1 MIVSFKDY
9 LNESQDEN
17 NIDNN
22 IDNDDWTKIIPKET
36 KETKETRSFSTD
48 DILKSKK
55 YQHKLR
61 QNKPENKSD
70 KLQTIIKKKKHMLPY
85 THDVDQDEM
94 SHIEKTNPAL
104 YAALTSWN

>member
-1 MIVSFKDY
+1 MIVSFKNY
-9 LNESQDEN
+9 LNESQDKN
-17 NIDNN
+17 NIDND
-22 IDNDDWTKIIPKET
+22 IDNDDWTQILT

-55 YQHKLR
+55 YKKNIMNTNR
-61 QNKPENKSD
+61 KD
-70 KLQTIIKKKKHMLPY
+70 KLQNEIKKRKKHMLPY

-94 SHIEKTNPAL
+94 SHIERTNPAL

>member
-17 NIDNN
+17 NIE
-22 IDNDDWTKIIPKET
+22 NDDWTQILPKET
-36 KETKETRSFSTD
+36 EETKETRSFSTD

-55 YQHKLR
+55 YKKNIMNT
-61 QNKPENKSD
+61 NKKD
-70 KLQTIIKKKKHMLPY
+70 KLQNEIKKRKKHMLPY

-94 SHIEKTNPAL
+94 SHIERTNQAL

>member
-9 LNESQDEN
+9 LNESQDE
-17 NIDNN
+17 DNN
-22 IDNDDWTKIIPKET
+22 DWTQIET
-36 KETKETRSFSTD
+36 KETEETRVDKKFFSTD

-55 YQHKLR
+55 YQQKLR

-85 THDVDQDEM
+85 THDVDQKEM
-94 SHIEKTNPAL
+94 DHIESTNQAL

>member
-1 MIVSFKDY
+1 MIISFKNY
-9 LNESQDEN
+9 LNESQD
-17 NIDNN
+17 DNN
-22 IDNDDWTKIIPKET
+22 IDNDDWTQILPKET
-36 KETKETRSFSTD
+36 KVDKKIFSKD

-55 YQHKLR
+55 YQQKLR

-85 THDVDQDEM
+85 THDVDQKEM
-94 SHIEKTNPAL
+94 DHIEKTNPAL

>member
-17 NIDNN
+17 SIDNN
-22 IDNDDWTKIIPKET
+22 IDNDWTKIIPKET
-36 KETKETRSFSTD
+36 KETRVDKKSFSKD

-55 YQHKLR
+55 YQQKLR

-85 THDVDQDEM
+85 THDVDQKEM
-94 SHIEKTNPAL
+94 DHIEKTNPAL